1 MTRRTSRRRNA
12 GGCLV
17 IAILLTFGMV
27 LAAVLIRWS
36 TGEIKEYRFSLPY
49 EEYVTKYCEE
59 YGVDSLFI
67 YAMMKQESSFEPDAV
82 SVDNARGLL
91 QLTEETYDWVKWRMG
106 ESGGSFDDM
115 FDPETN
121 IRYGVWLTAYLFDRF
136 ENEKTVL
143 AAYHAGMNIT
153 AEWLKNPEYSEN
165 GKTLTVIPYDDTRY
179 HVKKVMGY
187 YKEYKELYGSE
198 E

>member
-1 MTRRTSRRRNA
+1 MTRRISRRRNT

-17 IAILLTFGMV
+17 MAVLLTFGMV
-27 LAAVLIRWS
+27 LAGVFIRWS
-36 TGEIKEYRFSLPY
+36 VGEIKEYRYALPY

-59 YGVDSLFI
+59 YEVDSLFI

-91 QLTEETYDWVKWRMG
+91 QLTEEAYDWVKWKMG

-115 FDPETN
+115 FDPEAN

-136 ENEKTVL
+136 ENTKTVL

-153 AEWLKNPEYSEN
+153 AEWLKNPEYSDD
-165 GKTLTVIPYDDTRY
+165 GKTLKVIPYDDTRY
-179 HVKKVMGY
+179 HVKKVMEY